1 MFFLPLLIAA
11 APTEADT
18 LRNINIEEAVVV
30 ASPKETKQL
39 REQPVSVSLFDADG
53 LRKGGVEN
61 VKGLSALAPNFYMPS
76 YGSRLTSAVYI
87 RGIGSRINTPAVGLY
102 VDNVPYVDKTA
113 YDFAFPGVERVDVLR
128 GPQGT
133 LYGRNTMGGLIRVF
147 TANPMT
153 HHGTDIEAGIG
164 TALNEKNTLS
174 QNASFTTFLH
184 PSTNLAMSVGAYYTG
199 QKGHFTNSTTG
210 KKQDRSQAG
219 GGRFRLAWRPTD
231 VVKIDWTASYELSNE
246 GACPYY
252 LLGRT
257 VDFPKSG
264 WQTAAKGKGKGVIEQ
279 NEDSRYRRSLL
290 NTGLNVEHRLPRFT
304 LTSITAFQRLDD
316 RLFMDNDF
324 TKSNLFT
331 LEQKQRMSTLSE
343 EIALKSPNANS
354 RWTWTTGVF
363 AMYQWLRT
371 TCPVTF
377 YDDGVSYL
385 NEQIAANLPQ
395 SPQMSIAFT
404 GDCIPFASDLRTPSL
419 NAALFHQSTVRVV
432 DRLSL
437 TLGLRVD
444 YDHREL
450 RLSSDAGQEGVP
462 YNFSM
467 SMGQAMSFNRDF
479 NALPTMNETLKHD
492 SWQFLPKAA
501 LNYSLPRDLGNIYV
515 SVAKGYRSGGYNIQS
530 YSDLSQQLLRR
541 CMMTQVGEYS
551 VEQINAIP
559 YLPDAA
565 KEKIL
570 ASMNDAMAKVTP
582 DEPKAST
589 LYYKPEYTWSYEAGI
604 HHNLAGKLLQ
614 LDLSAFY
621 MKTRDQQIARFSESG
636 MGRVMVNAGRSRSVG
651 AEFGLR
657 SQFLS
662 DRLIIAAAYGLTRAT
677 FTSYDLG
684 TSSSGERIDYT
695 GNRVPF
701 VPEHTMSASADF
713 TQPLSEKRA
722 LRNFT
727 IGGSVKGAGNVMW
740 NEANTFSQPFYA
752 TLALHAGITLAYK
765 NGGKVDITVWGDNL
779 TQTRYAT
786 FAFDSMGNR
795 FAQYGTPARC
805 GVKLKWHF

>member
-331 LEQKQRMSTLSE
+331 LEQKS
-343 EIALKSPNANS
+343 
-354 RWTWTTGVF
+354 
-363 AMYQWLRT
+363 
-371 TCPVTF
+371 
-377 YDDGVSYL
+377 
-385 NEQIAANLPQ
+385 AA
-395 SPQMSIAFT
+395 
-404 GDCIPFASDLRTPSL
+404 SL
-419 NAALFHQSTVRVV
+419 
-432 DRLSL
+432 
-437 TLGLRVD
+437 G
-444 YDHREL
+444 
-450 RLSSDAGQEGVP
+450 
-462 YNFSM
+462 
-467 SMGQAMSFNRDF
+467 
-479 NALPTMNETLKHD
+479 
-492 SWQFLPKAA
+492 
-501 LNYSLPRDLGNIYV
+501 
-515 SVAKGYRSGGYNIQS
+515 
-530 YSDLSQQLLRR
+530 
-541 CMMTQVGEYS
+541 
-551 VEQINAIP
+551 
-559 YLPDAA
+559 
-565 KEKIL
+565 
-570 ASMNDAMAKVTP
+570 
-582 DEPKAST
+582 
-589 LYYKPEYTWSYEAGI
+589 
-604 HHNLAGKLLQ
+604 
-614 LDLSAFY
+614 
-621 MKTRDQQIARFSESG
+621 
-636 MGRVMVNAGRSRSVG
+636 SRSS
-651 AEFGLR
+651 R
-657 SQFLS
+657 
-662 DRLIIAAAYGLTRAT
+662 
-677 FTSYDLG
+677 
-684 TSSSGERIDYT
+684 
-695 GNRVPF
+695 
-701 VPEHTMSASADF
+701 
-713 TQPLSEKRA
+713 
-722 LRNFT
+722 
-727 IGGSVKGAGNVMW
+727 
-740 NEANTFSQPFYA
+740 
-752 TLALHAGITLAYK
+752 
-765 NGGKVDITVWGDNL
+765 
-779 TQTRYAT
+779 
-786 FAFDSMGNR
+786 
-795 FAQYGTPARC
+795 
-805 GVKLKWHF
+805 